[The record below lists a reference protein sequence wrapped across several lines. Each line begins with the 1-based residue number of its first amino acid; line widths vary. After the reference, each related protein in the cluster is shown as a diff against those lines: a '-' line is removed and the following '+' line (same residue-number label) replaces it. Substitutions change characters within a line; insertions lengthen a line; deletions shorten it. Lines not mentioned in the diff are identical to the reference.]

1 MALEPSRVSR
11 RARAPLRPIPARVV
25 RARPEPHPASL
36 LTRILKRAFDIVV
49 CALASIVLL
58 PVFLMIAV
66 VIKVDSR
73 GPVLFRQVRIG
84 LKGKPFVILKFR
96 TMRPGSDRNAAN
108 ISPTSDPRVTRFGH
122 FLRSSYLDEL
132 PQLIN
137 VIAGTMSIVG
147 PRPETPEFVA
157 LYTPEERRVLDVRP
171 GLLGPSTLASMDES
185 ELLEKAAD
193 PFTYYVDVLMRER
206 VRLDLAYLDRISL
219 RSDIRMIVR
228 QAARIFGA
236 R

>member
-11 RARAPLRPIPARVV
+11 RAPLRAVPTVTSAREGSRPAT
-25 RARPEPHPASL
+25 P
-36 LTRILKRAFDIVV
+36 LTSILKRVFDVVV
-49 CALASIVLL
+49 CSIALVVLSPL
-58 PVFLMIAV
+58 LLMIAV

-84 LKGKPFVILKFR
+84 LRGKPFVILKFR
-96 TMRPGSDRNAAN
+96 TMKPGSDRAAPN

-122 FLRSSYLDEL
+122 FLRASYLDEL
-132 PQLIN
+132 PQLLN

-157 LYTPEERRVLDVRP
+157 LYRPEERRVLDVRP

-185 ELLEKAAD
+185 QALENAD
-193 PFTYYVDVLMRER
+193 DPLTYYVDVLMRER
-206 VRLDLAYLDRISL
+206 VRLDLEYVERMSL
-219 RSDIRMIVR
+219 RSDLRMIFR
-228 QAARIFGA
+228 QAARILFKA
-236 R
+236 Q